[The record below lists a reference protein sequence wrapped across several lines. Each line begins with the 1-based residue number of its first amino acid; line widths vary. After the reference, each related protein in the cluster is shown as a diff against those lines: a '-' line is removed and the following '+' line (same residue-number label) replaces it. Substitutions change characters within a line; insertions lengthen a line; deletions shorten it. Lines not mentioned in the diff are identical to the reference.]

1 MRSRVPMLG
10 LCALLASAAP
20 AIAAPAA
27 TQGAEAQR
35 AQAYVDLGTSLFKKR
50 LFEAALAEFER
61 AEPLV
66 PQVATRAIVRYNIA
80 RCLEELARPEEA
92 VAALDR
98 YLALPDDAAA
108 QKTAREKRARLLEL
122 HFGTLRIDARPSA
135 APCRLTRRAPPAT
148 PATPTT
154 CPARETP
161 VLAGEY
167 VAVLGAGEA
176 APASDAA
183 STPTAPPAEERVVVT
198 RGQATR
204 ATLSQPAWLRVD
216 IPEPEAVVR
225 VDDAPF
231 GAAPRAE
238 GALTPGPHGL
248 RVMQGAEVLWRTELS
263 LNPGEARVVTVPIE
277 AAAAVEHAAPGAARG
292 PWPWVT
298 AGGAALTLAGSGFF
312 YASALSALD
321 QGDSAVKDMAAAQ
334 TQAEY
339 AAARSAVRGHDDD
352 ARFQRAL
359 ALGLGVTGL
368 ALVGVSTWLFLRA
381 PSGPASTVSL
391 ESGVADAPLSVHF

>member
-1 MRSRVPMLG
+1 MTPRTLA
-10 LCALLASAAP
+10 LCGALALSGNAHAAP
-20 AIAAPAA
+20 APAK
-27 TQGAEAQR
+27 GAEAQR

-66 PQVATRAIVRYNIA
+66 PQAATRAIVRYNIA

-92 VAALDR
+92 LAALDR
-98 YLALPDDAAA
+98 YLALPDDAEA
-108 QKTAREKRARLLEL
+108 QKTARDKRARLLEL
-122 HFGTLRIDARPSA
+122 HFGKLRVDARPGA
-135 APCRLTRRAPPAT
+135 ATCRLTRRAPPPTA
-148 PATPTT
+148 ATPTA
-154 CPARETP
+154 CPMRETP

-167 VAVLGAGEA
+167 VAVLGEP
-176 APASDAA
+176 APDAPDAA
-183 STPTAPPAEERVVVT
+183 GAPSAPPAEERVVVT
-198 RGQATR
+198 RGQTTR
-204 ATLSQPAWLRVD
+204 VTLTQPAWLRLE
-216 IPEPEAVVR
+216 IPVADATAR

-238 GALTPGPHGL
+238 GALTPGAHGV

-263 LNPGEARVVTVPIE
+263 LNPGEARVVTVPLE
-277 AAAAVEHAAPGAARG
+277 APGVADATAPRAGRG
-292 PWPWVT
+292 PWPWVV

-334 TQAEY
+334 TQADY
-339 AAARSAVRGHDDD
+339 TAARAAVRGHDDD
-352 ARFQRAL
+352 ARFDRAL

-368 ALVGVSTWLFLRA
+368 ALVGLSTWLFLRA
-381 PSGPASTVSL
+381 PSSPESTPAVA
-391 ESGVADAPLSVHF
+391 ADAPLSVRF